1 MNTTQ
6 YITLANLFRYPSEQS
21 SAHVKKCSQ
30 LINEEFPELISMLR
44 PFQKH
49 CVDKTLAELQEY
61 YIKTFDVTAV
71 CFLDIG
77 YVLFGEDYKRGDF
90 LVFMKQE
97 QAKAQNDCGVE
108 LPDHLPNVLTL
119 IPKLDN
125 PSLAEELVISL
136 TIPALKEMI
145 SQFKNTGNVYCQLL
159 EMLVGI
165 LQKEYAGSNYP
176 VFQIHSEND
185 NGFLKNYSCGVD
197 QSLFERKNTKTKTF

>member
-1 MNTTQ
+1 MKAVHYN
-6 YITLANLFRYPSEQS
+6 ILADLFRYPSEQT
-21 SAHVKKCSQ
+21 AQQ
-30 LINEEFPELISMLR
+30 LKACGQFINNEHPEMLELLR

-49 CVDKTLAELQEY
+49 FLNKSMEDLQEY

-97 QAKAQNDCGVE
+97 QELAGNDCGVE
-108 LPDHLPNVLTL
+108 LPDHLPNMLTL
-119 IPKLDN
+119 VPKLKDQK
-125 PSLAEELVISL
+125 LAEELMVTL

-145 SQFKNTGNVYCQLL
+145 AQFKNTKNVYAGLL
-159 EMLVGI
+159 EMLQLLLEKTFVNSTFSAFE
-165 LQKEYAGSNYP
+165 L
-176 VFQIHSEND
+176 HTEND
-185 NGFLKNYSCGVD
+185 KGFLKNYSCGVD